1 MHTGALAAEQQQ
13 VLLFHPET
21 MALPLRPRSIPQCS
35 ACIRSY
41 TFGALGEPAATHSAL
56 NQQVRG
62 KKKLANGSNTVPVR
76 LLKDVKTF
84 GRKGN
89 NDLAISSS
97 KENPS

>member
-1 MHTGALAAEQQQ
+1 
-13 VLLFHPET
+13 